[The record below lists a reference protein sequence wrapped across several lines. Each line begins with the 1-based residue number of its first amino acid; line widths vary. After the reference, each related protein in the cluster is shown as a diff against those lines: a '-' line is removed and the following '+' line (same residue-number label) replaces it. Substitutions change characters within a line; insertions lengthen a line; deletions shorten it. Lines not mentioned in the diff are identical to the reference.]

1 MQKMRQ
7 ILQKNGLL
15 FGPDA
20 QKAQKAESPFLIIKG
35 QALASIEKTESVKA
49 RGAAKKSF
57 NVNLRLIDGLGAIL
71 IDT

>member
-20 QKAQKAESPFLIIKG
+20 QKAQKAESPFLLIKG
-35 QALASIEKTESVKA
+35 QALASIELTPPEPDREDNPIQRRKPE
-49 RGAAKKSF
+49 
-57 NVNLRLIDGLGAIL
+57 
-71 IDT
+71 

>member
-57 NVNLRLIDGLGAIL
+57 NVNLKLIDGLGEIL

>member
-7 ILQKNGLL
+7 ILQKNGPVS
-15 FGPDA
+15 GPAA
-20 QKAQKAESPFLIIKG
+20 QKAQKAESPFLLIKG
-35 QALASIEKTESVKA
+35 QALASIEKTEPVKA

-57 NVNLRLIDGLGAIL
+57 NVNLRLIDGLGEIL

>member
-15 FGPDA
+15 FGPAA
-20 QKAQKAESPFLIIKG
+20 QKAQKAESPFLLIKG

-57 NVNLRLIDGLGAIL
+57 NVNSRLIDGLGEIL

>member
-7 ILQKNGLL
+7 ILQKNGLI
-15 FGPDA
+15 FVPAA
-20 QKAQKAESPFLIIKG
+20 QKAKKAESPFLLIKG

-57 NVNLRLIDGLGAIL
+57 NVNSRLTGGSGEIL
-71 IDT
+71 MNT